1 MVCRRTCWGRYSRCR
16 TLPLVY
22 LLTHGAVTTSF
33 PCCGNFIGCRSRDEW
48 SLKLHVLYTNR
59 SLQRRRSICLQTFI
73 LPPSMVAISAH
84 LHIDHCLLH
93 GLEPPSVTE
102 VSLSQDRAFGTVC
115 WLLSDRSPATDSL
128 LSLGDIWK
136 HIYLGHRKPRRIVTF
151 IFHALYKY
159 TYLLTYLLTIPTA
172 KHMTYF
178 ITDYLL
184 PAHIIAVLSDAQG
197 TKCTRWKLST
207 KETKCASIGVVYLNS
222 SNSL

>member
-59 SLQRRRSICLQTFI
+59 SLQRRRSTCLQTFI

-84 LHIDHCLLH
+84 LHIDHWLLH
-93 GLEPPSVTE
+93 GLEPPSLTE
-102 VSLSQDRAFGTVC
+102 VSLSQDRACGTVC
-115 WLLSDRSPATDSL
+115 RLLSDRSPATDSL
-128 LSLGDIWK
+128 GDSWK

-151 IFHALYKY
+151 IFSCAIQIH
-159 TYLLTYLLTIPTA
+159 LLTY
-172 KHMTYF
+172 
-178 ITDYLL
+178 
-184 PAHIIAVLSDAQG
+184 
-197 TKCTRWKLST
+197 
-207 KETKCASIGVVYLNS
+207 
-222 SNSL
+222 